1 VSATGPDPF
10 GTLLAAAR
18 AGDDGAWRQLYEH
31 LAPAVAGYLRA
42 QGVRDVDG
50 VSSEVWLGVFR
61 GIGSFT
67 GGAEQFRSWL
77 FVIAHRRVLD
87 ERRRH
92 GRDRSVAV
100 ADVPSTDDAP
110 GADTEAMRSFATE
123 RVLVTLD
130 RLSAEQRDVLV
141 LRIVGDLTVAQ
152 VAEVVGRSEGAV
164 KALQRR
170 GLEAVRRILSAEG
183 VPL

>member
-1 VSATGPDPF
+1 V
-10 GTLLAAAR
+10 LLAAAR
-18 AGDDGAWRQLYEH
+18 AGDDGAWRRLYDH

-61 GIGSFT
+61 GIGSFS

-87 ERRRH
+87 ERRRS
-92 GRDRSVAV
+92 GRDRSVAMS
-100 ADVPSTDDAP
+100 DVPEIPSPDDVP
-110 GADTEAMRSFATE
+110 GADAEAMRAIATE
-123 RVLVTLD
+123 RVLATLD

-152 VAEVVGRSEGAV
+152 VAGVVGRTEGAV

-170 GLEAVRRILSAEG
+170 GLEAVRRMLSAEG